1 MLWQSLRVSC
11 SLGSARWPRR
21 PALSPLHGR
30 RAQSFV
36 TEHSQRQRGRGSCP
50 PCRGKARESHQ
61 CSSSRTVRML
71 AGSRRGSPP
80 AVSHTRVAWGRA
92 PCSVASGDSVG
103 RGTWGWRGCCTARL
117 RSPVPG
123 GMLSQSQW
131 QTVVSKSLIY
141 SGNYQ
146 LARVPFSR

>member
-1 MLWQSLRVSC
+1 MAVAEGLLQSGLC
-11 SLGSARWPRR
+11 SLASPPCAQPPARP
-21 PALSPLHGR
+21 PCPELCD
-30 RAQSFV
+30 RAQPKA
-36 TEHSQRQRGRGSCP
+36 EGS
-50 PCRGKARESHQ
+50 G
-61 CSSSRTVRML
+61 L
-71 AGSRRGSPP
+71 LP
-80 AVSHTRVAWGRA
+80 AVSWQSRGKSPVQLLPHREDARWEQERLSSRRVSHWGRA